1 MIKPI
6 CCMLMMVSWSL
17 ALAAAQ
23 QASTEPQERRTIL
36 AIGAHPGDMEVSC
49 GALLAKQVKRGDRVV
64 LLHLTAGEGGNPRV
78 KAEVYGE
85 QKKREAR
92 AAAKVIGAEV
102 VFGNAA
108 DGQLENTDQMR
119 HFVVDVI
126 RQSKPSYVITHWKN
140 GLHKDHIAARFIT
153 SDAVLLASLDG
164 VKTDYPPHR
173 GIRGI
178 YYTENW
184 EDKADFSPYVYVDV
198 SEALDLWEQCVKQYE
213 LIRGGISSFPYFEY
227 YQSLARLRGAESGFK
242 AAVAF
247 DIDSWSKKRVLSQL
261 P

>member
-1 MIKPI
+1 MKKII
-6 CCMLMMVSWSL
+6 HSL
-17 ALAAAQ
+17 AVVGCSLAFGAAQ
-23 QASTEPQERRTIL
+23 QASIEPQAPRTIL
-36 AIGAHPGDMEVSC
+36 AIGAHPGDMEVTC
-49 GALLAKQVKRGDRVV
+49 GALLAKQAKRGDRVV

-78 KAEVYGE
+78 SSEVYGE

-102 VFGNAA
+102 IFGTFA
-108 DGQLENTDQMR
+108 DGQLENTDQTR

-126 RQSKPSYVITHWKN
+126 RQVKPASVITHWKN
-140 GLHKDHIAARFIT
+140 GLHKDHIAAHFIT
-153 SDAVLLASLDG
+153 SHSVLLASLEG
-164 VKTDYPPHR
+164 VKTNYPPYR
-173 GIRGI
+173 GIRGV

-198 SEALDLWEQCVKQYE
+198 SDAIDLWEQCVKQYE

-227 YQSLARLRGAESGFK
+227 YQSLARLRGAESGFR

-247 DIDSWSKKRVLSQL
+247 DIDSWAKKRVLSQL

>member
-1 MIKPI
+1 MKKLV
-6 CCMLMMVSWSL
+6 CSFVVAGSMLAV
-17 ALAAAQ
+17 AHAQ
-23 QASTEPQERRTIL
+23 QASTQPPAPRTIL
-36 AIGAHPGDMEVSC
+36 AIGAHPGDMEVTC
-49 GALLAKQVKRGDRVV
+49 GALLAKQAKRGDRVV
-64 LLHLTAGEGGNPRV
+64 LVHLTAGEGGNPRV
-78 KAEVYGE
+78 NSEEYGE

-92 AAAKVIGAEV
+92 AAAQVIGAEV
-102 VFGNAA
+102 IFGSFA
-108 DGQLENTDQMR
+108 DGQLANTDQTR
-119 HFVVDVI
+119 HFVVGVI
-126 RQSKPSYVITHWKN
+126 RQVKPAYVITHWKN
-140 GLHKDHIAARFIT
+140 GLHKDHIAAHFIT
-153 SDAVLLASLDG
+153 SDAVLLASLEGYKADS
-164 VKTDYPPHR
+164 PPHR

-198 SEALDLWEQCVKQYE
+198 SDALDLWEQCVKQYE

-247 DIDSWSKKRVLSQL
+247 DIDSWSKKRILSQL